1 MNQVYLAEIHNSRF
15 GLRRELLLLAC
26 KRSDSTWILQNSKK
40 SICFPSQYNHFASLV
55 LVVAIVNS
63 KQVCIKV
70 ELARDE
76 ILQSFKQWSST
87 KLKIEADLAKN
98 EAWHQSL
105 TYQSAELAHR
115 SEVIAAEKELLNSQK
130 IKVQELMKTVEEK
143 KSALKQE
150 KDALAVMWKR
160 FDRNGGAVVDK

>member
-15 GLRRELLLLAC
+15 GLKRELLLLALR
-26 KRSDSTWILQNSKK
+26 RSDSTWMLQSGKK
-40 SICFPSQYNHFASLV
+40 SVCFPSQYNHFASLV
-55 LVVAIVNS
+55 LVIAIVNS
-63 KQVCIKV
+63 KQECIKI

-115 SEVIAAEKELLNSQK
+115 SEVLAADYELLNSQK
-130 IKVQELMKTVEEK
+130 IKVQELIKSLEEQERFVK
-143 KSALKQE
+143 RQKEALTLVWERVNYQQS
-150 KDALAVMWKR
+150 
-160 FDRNGGAVVDK
+160 